1 MVGGG
6 LNPTNANSYG
16 NYDVLGRYVYADV
29 TFSF

>member
-1 MVGGG
+1 
-6 LNPTNANSYG
+6 LNATNANTYG